1 MIRNWSPCSK
11 AHLRPSMGRD
21 FLCPVIDTVSNFVD
35 RLVCKSGTEPH
46 GSWIITAL
54 LPLAESLRNFSIHL
68 IHTRPEVLKPVPFPG
83 IPCPSDLDLLD
94 RQPRSNPK
102 SPSMKEDVRDLQELF
117 VNREESTYG

>member
-1 MIRNWSPCSK
+1 MPCSMPCEVF
-11 AHLRPSMGRD
+11 AHDSTLIV
-21 FLCPVIDTVSNFVD
+21 LC
-35 RLVCKSGTEPH
+35 
-46 GSWIITAL
+46 TAL